1 MLYFIVEIAVECN
14 RGLKFGK
21 MQETEAL
28 NKSGRCPERFQLS
41 REKSGIYWRQSK
53 FQIGAIDWIMRL
65 AILDDYQKA
74 ALALADWDGLRP
86 GVEIQ
91 TFHETLASEDAVAEA
106 LADFEIVVAMRER
119 TAFRR
124 ALLERLTKLR
134 LLVTT
139 GMVNASIDLKAAAE
153 RGIVVCGT
161 DSLRHPTAEL
171 TWGLIL
177 SLARNIP
184 REDAGMRRG
193 GWQKTVGIGLHGKVL
208 GILGLGKLGSQVADY
223 GKAFQMEVIAWSE
236 NLTAERANSMG
247 VRRVDKQ
254 ELFLRADFLTIHT
267 VLSKRTRGLVGPDDL
282 SAMKPAAYLINTSRG
297 PIVDERAL
305 VAALEGHKIAG
316 AALDV
321 YDQEPLPV
329 DHPLR
334 RLENV
339 VLTPHLGYVTAEN
352 YRVFYSDAVE
362 NVRAFLAGNPIRVL
376 EPSRSRNIA

>member
-1 MLYFIVEIAVECN
+1 MLYFVRKIPVDVD
-14 RGLKFGK
+14 RSLWLGK
-21 MQETEAL
+21 TQATEAQ
-28 NKSGRCPERFQLS
+28 NESEKGSERIQPS

-53 FQIGAIDWIMRL
+53 FQIGAFDWIMRL

-124 ALLERLTKLR
+124 TLLERLTKLR

-193 GWQKTVGIGLHGKVL
+193 GWQKTIGIGLHGKVL
-208 GILGLGKLGSQVADY
+208 GILGLGKLGSQVAAY

-247 VRRVDKQ
+247 VRRVDKK

-282 SAMKPAAYLINTSRG
+282 AAMKPAAYLINTSRG

-305 VAALEGHKIAG
+305 VAALEDHKIAG

-321 YDQEPLPV
+321 YDQEPLPAG
-329 DHPLR
+329 HPLL
-334 RLENV
+334 RLENA

-352 YRVFYSDAVE
+352 YRVFYGDAVE

-376 EPSRSRNIA
+376 EPA

>member
-1 MLYFIVEIAVECN
+1 MLYFVRKIAVDVD
-14 RGLKFGK
+14 RSLRLGK
-21 MQETEAL
+21 TQATEAQ
-28 NKSGRCPERFQLS
+28 NESEKGSERIQPS

-53 FQIGAIDWIMRL
+53 FQIGAFDTDMRL

-74 ALALADWDGLRP
+74 ALAMADWDGLRP
-86 GVEIQ
+86 SVEIQ
-91 TFHETLASEDAVAEA
+91 TFHDTLASEDAVAEA
-106 LADFEIVVAMRER
+106 LAEFEIVVAMRER

-124 ALLERLTKLR
+124 TLLERLTKLR

-177 SLARNIP
+177 ALARSIP

-208 GILGLGKLGSQVADY
+208 GILGLGKLGGQVAAY

-236 NLTAERANSMG
+236 NLT
-247 VRRVDKQ
+247 V
-254 ELFLRADFLTIHT
+254 HT

-282 SAMKPAAYLINTSRG
+282 AAMKPAAYLINTSRG

-305 VAALEGHKIAG
+305 VAALKGHKIAG

-321 YDQEPLPV
+321 YDQEPLPA

-376 EPSRSRNIA
+376 EPA

>member
-1 MLYFIVEIAVECN
+1 
-14 RGLKFGK
+14 
-21 MQETEAL
+21 
-28 NKSGRCPERFQLS
+28 
-41 REKSGIYWRQSK
+41 
-53 FQIGAIDWIMRL
+53 MRL

-74 ALALADWDGLRP
+74 ALAMAEWDGLRP
-86 GVEIQ
+86 GVEIR
-91 TFHETLASEDAVAEA
+91 TFHCTLEGEEAAAEA
-106 LADFEIVVAMRER
+106 LCDFEIVVAMRER

-124 ALLERLTKLR
+124 TLLERLPKLQ

-139 GMVNASIDLKAAAE
+139 GRVNASIDLSAAAE

-161 DSLRHPTAEL
+161 DSLWHPTAEL

-177 SLARNIP
+177 ALVRSIP

-193 GWQKTVGIGLHGKVL
+193 GWQTTIGIGLHGKVL
-208 GILGLGKLGSQVADY
+208 GILGLGKIGSQVAAY

-236 NLTAERANSMG
+236 NLTAERANSLN
-247 VRRVDKQ
+247 VRHVDKQ
-254 ELFLRADFLTIHT
+254 ELFRRADFLTIHT
-267 VLSKRTRGLVGPDDL
+267 ILSKRTRGLVGPDDL
-282 SAMKPAAYLINTSRG
+282 AAMKPAAYLINTSRG

-321 YDQEPLPV
+321 YDQEPLPA

-352 YRVFYSDAVE
+352 YRVFYGDAVE
-362 NVRAFLAGNPIRVL
+362 DIRAFLAGNPIRVL
-376 EPSRSRNIA
+376 NSV